1 LHGIV
6 QLHHTTTNRI
16 GMLPDFNKGR
26 RNK

>member
-1 LHGIV
+1 
-6 QLHHTTTNRI
+6 LHHTTTNRI